1 MESGNTNDRQQLV
14 TSLNRIIF
22 MSVFV
27 EVILLLLALYSFLR
41 GGWFVL
47 LGVILLLALG
57 CAVGYM
63 LFCLI
68 TAYAVKKAKTV
79 EIHGPP
85 PGKWGCGSLRLTF
98 GKKYDPNHSDVD

>member
-14 TSLNRIIF
+14 TSLKRIIF
-22 MSVFV
+22 LSVLV
-27 EVILLLLALYSFLR
+27 EIILLLLALYSFLR
-41 GGWFVL
+41 GEWFVL

-68 TAYAVKKAKTV
+68 TMYAVKKAKTV
-79 EIHGPP
+79 EIYGPP
-85 PGKWGCGSLRLTF
+85 PGKGGLGSFRLTF
-98 GKKYDPNHSDVD
+98 GKKYDPSHSDVD